1 MNIIEMFIDENEDES
16 GINAISVVENPAIE
30 SNFLT
35 RSKEVAQLNLK
46 EVNKEKRILMGAA
59 LIPNKTILRV
69 QNNQEYYIYFS
80 KETVRQGS
88 ELFLKRG
95 NQAESTLEHDSKLT
109 GLTVVESWIVEDK
122 EKDKTALHG
131 IDVPVGTWMVSIK
144 VDNPEVYNF
153 AKQGV
158 VKGFSIEGYFA
169 DKAIEQ
175 AKLSKNDDF
184 INKIKNILHGNDE
197 SI

>member
-1 MNIIEMFIDENEDES
+1 MFIDESADQS
-16 GINAISVVENPAIE
+16 GINAISIVENPAIE
-30 SNFLT
+30 SNFVTL
-35 RSKEVAQLNLK
+35 SKQKKLVSLK
-46 EVNKEKRILMGAA
+46 EVDKDKRILMGAA

-69 QNNQEYYIYFS
+69 ENDQEFYIYFS

-95 NQAESTLEHDSKLT
+95 NQSESTLEHDSKLS
-109 GLTVVESWIVEDK
+109 GLTVVESWIVEDL

-131 IDVPVGTWMVSIK
+131 FDVPVGTWMVSIK
-144 VDNPEVYNF
+144 VDNPEVYKL

-169 DKAIEQ
+169 EKAIQQ
-175 AKLSKNDDF
+175 AKLSKDDF
-184 INKIKNILHGNDE
+184 LTEIKNILNGN
-197 SI
+197 